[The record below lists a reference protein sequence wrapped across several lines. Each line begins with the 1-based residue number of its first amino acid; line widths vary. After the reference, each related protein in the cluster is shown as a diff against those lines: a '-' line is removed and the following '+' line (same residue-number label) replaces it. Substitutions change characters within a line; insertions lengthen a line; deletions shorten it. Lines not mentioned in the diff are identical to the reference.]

1 MNKILNT
8 TSTIAVCVIIAMAL
22 NSCGNDSPNVGP
34 IGPDIE
40 TLGTPAKNNRYILDD
55 YHAQDIEI
63 PIGYDEN
70 GHGERGGFEINPSS
84 YPEEYYQWE
93 AGEAYINNG
102 ATYYE
107 DDNYYAPPER
117 IGENEWRKGEYTFTK
132 VIRDGVTYL
141 RVHLPENTGYTVCN
155 IDVHIE
161 IFKEYE
167 YEPGSYYCWA
177 HCAIRIQHYPQ
188 DTTKIRYKKHTYESA
203 VSEDENGNMVYEDA
217 QTAELMA
224 SLANRDDIETVVIGD
239 MIYLFDSE
247 DMKSDKK
254 LRKLLRGEAPT
265 RSEVTGNTGVGT
277 YASEGSAFANMNAA
291 DDGFAILFDD
301 KYYTDTR
308 FWGNFNEDYFSFLD
322 IPDME
327 TVGLND
333 KVSSLAVA
341 YEGSSSDICF
351 VLTVWEAKSY
361 NPGDN
366 DRTKHRVSFIATSQ
380 NRRTCVGNLKNVP
393 CMHSSN
399 SWNDR
404 ISSISMHYG
413 NTGINLKDY

>member
-1 MNKILNT
+1 MSRISSFASLVLACFM
-8 TSTIAVCVIIAMAL
+8 AVL
-22 NSCGNDSPNVGP
+22 TFNSCDDEPNP
-34 IGPDIE
+34 APCPPD
-40 TLGTPAKNNRYILDD
+40 TDLLGTPAKNNTYIVED

-63 PIGYDEN
+63 PIGYNKE
-70 GHGERGGFEINPSS
+70 GGGLYGNFEINPDN
-84 YPEEYYQWE
+84 YPDEYYQWE
-93 AGEAYINNG
+93 AAEAYINNG

-107 DDNYYAPPER
+107 DANYYAPVEK
-117 IGENEWRKGEYTFTK
+117 IGENEWRKGDYTFTK

-141 RVHLPENTGYTVCN
+141 RVHLLENTGYTVCN
-155 IDVHIE
+155 IEVHIE
-161 IFKEYE
+161 VLTKNES
-167 YEPGSYYCWA
+167 GSGTDYRWAYC
-177 HCAIRIQHYPQ
+177 IIQIKHYPQ

-239 MIYLFDSE
+239 MVYLFDSE

-265 RSEVTGNTGVGT
+265 RSEGTGNTGVGT
-277 YASEGSAFANMNAA
+277 YASEGSAFANMR
-291 DDGFAILFDD
+291 DTDKGFAILFDD

-308 FWGNFNEDYFSFLD
+308 FWGNFGSDYDLFLD
-322 IPDME
+322 VPDME
-327 TVGLND
+327 NVGLND

-351 VLTVWEAKSY
+351 VLTVWEDKNY
-361 NPGDN
+361 NYGDN
-366 DRTKHRVSFIATSQ
+366 DRTKHRISFIATSE

>member
-1 MNKILNT
+1 MNRIFSFASLVV
-8 TSTIAVCVIIAMAL
+8 ACFMAALTL
-22 NSCGNDSPNVGP
+22 NSCDDEQNIAPCP
-34 IGPDIE
+34 PD
-40 TLGTPAKNNRYILDD
+40 TDLLGTPAKNNTYIVED

-63 PIGYDEN
+63 PIGFNAE
-70 GHGERGGFEINPSS
+70 GHGNYGGFEINPDS
-84 YPEEYYQWE
+84 YPDEYYQWE
-93 AGEAYINNG
+93 ATVAYINNG
-102 ATYYE
+102 ATHYKN
-107 DDNYYAPPER
+107 DDYDAPLEKVS
-117 IGENEWRKGEYTFTK
+117 ENEWRMGDYTFTK
-132 VIRDGVTYL
+132 VIRDRVTYL

-155 IDVHIE
+155 IDVHIA
-161 IFKEYE
+161 ILKEKDFD
-167 YEPGSYYCWA
+167 PGTYNWAYC
-177 HCAIRIQHYPQ
+177 IIQIKHYPQ

-239 MIYLFDSE
+239 MVYLFDSE

-254 LRKLLRGEAPT
+254 LRKLLRGEAPI
-265 RSEVTGNTGVGT
+265 RSEASGNTGVGT
-277 YASEGSAFANMNAA
+277 YASEGSAFANMNAS
-291 DDGFAILFDD
+291 DKGFAILFDD

-308 FWGNFNEDYFSFLD
+308 FWGNFGSDYDTFLD
-322 IPDME
+322 VPDME
-327 TVGLND
+327 EVGLND
-333 KVSSLAVA
+333 KVSSLAVS

-351 VLTVWEAKSY
+351 VLTVWEDKNY
-361 NPGDN
+361 NNGDN
-366 DRTKHRVSFIATSQ
+366 DRTKHRVSFIATSE

-393 CMHSSN
+393 CINSSN

>member
-1 MNKILNT
+1 
-8 TSTIAVCVIIAMAL
+8 MAAITL
-22 NSCGNDSPNVGP
+22 NSCDDNEPNPVP
-34 IGPDIE
+34 CPPD
-40 TLGTPAKNNRYILDD
+40 TDLLGTPAKNNTYILED

-63 PIGYDEN
+63 PIGYNEK
-70 GHGERGGFEINPSS
+70 GGGRQGGFEINPDN
-84 YPEEYYQWE
+84 YPDEYYLWE
-93 AGEAYINNG
+93 VSVAGVSNN
-102 ATYYE
+102 ATYGG
-107 DDNYYAPPER
+107 NYDFPLEKVS
-117 IGENEWRKGEYTFTK
+117 ENEWRMGDYTFTK

-141 RVHLPENTGYTVCN
+141 RVHVADNTGYTVEN
-155 IDVHIE
+155 IYVYLQVR
-161 IFKEYE
+161 KG
-167 YEPGSYYCWA
+167 YEPVEGVTYDPDTYCWA
-177 HCAIRIQHYPQ
+177 DCEIHIRHYPQ
-188 DTTKIRYKKHTYESA
+188 DTTKIRYKKQTYESA

-217 QTAELMA
+217 QTAKLMA

-351 VLTVWEAKSY
+351 VLTVWEDKSY
-361 NPGDN
+361 NHGDN

>member
-1 MNKILNT
+1 M
-8 TSTIAVCVIIAMAL
+8 
-22 NSCGNDSPNVGP
+22 
-34 IGPDIE
+34 
-40 TLGTPAKNNRYILDD
+40 GTPAKNNRYILHD

-70 GHGERGGFEINPSS
+70 GHGERGGFEINPDN
-84 YPEEYYQWE
+84 YPDEYYQWKV
-93 AGEAYINNG
+93 GESYINNG

-107 DDNYYAPPER
+107 DNNYYAPPER
-117 IGENEWRKGEYTFTK
+117 TGENEWRKGDYTFTK

-141 RVHLPENTGYTVCN
+141 RVYLPENTGYTVCN

-203 VSEDENGNMVYEDA
+203 VSEDENGNMIYEDA

-224 SLANRDDIETVVIGD
+224 SLANRDDIETVIIGD
-239 MIYLFDSE
+239 IVYLFDSE
-247 DMKSDKK
+247 DVKSDKK
-254 LRKLLRGEAPT
+254 LRKLLRGEEPA
-265 RSEVTGNTGVGT
+265 RSEVTGNTGVGA
-277 YASEGSAFANMNAA
+277 YASEGSAFAYMKDKAE
-291 DDGFAILFDD
+291 GYAIVFDD
-301 KYYTDTR
+301 KYFSDTC
-308 FWGNFNEDYFSFLD
+308 FFENFYSDYFSFLD
-322 IPDME
+322 IPDMDILH
-327 TVGLND
+327 LND

-341 YEGSSSDICF
+341 YKGTSSDICF
-351 VLTVWEAKSY
+351 VLTVWEDADY
-361 NPGDN
+361 NCLDSS
-366 DRTKHRVSFIATSQ
+366 RKKHRISFIATSES
-380 NRRTCVGNLKNVP
+380 RRTCVGNLKNVP
-393 CMHSSN
+393 CGNSSK